1 MTRRL
6 PPLNALRAFEAAARR
21 GGFAKAAGELA
32 VTPAA
37 VSQQV
42 RLLEAE
48 LGVELFRRLP
58 RGLELTPAG
67 RGALPE
73 LRAAFAHLARAV
85 EDMRGERLAG
95 PLAVSVLP
103 SLAHRWLLP
112 RLPALAAAHPEID
125 LPVHTHG
132 RPAGPAPHGRR
143 PGPRR
148 GPRPRGRRPRHPLRQ
163 GPLPGPPRP
172 PAADRGGVPG
182 LRAGARARRAA
193 AAAPARRPAGAHAA
207 ARAGER
213 GALALLVGLA
223 ARGRGR
229 GPRPGARARLHR
241 RGHAGGGGG
250 AREGGGAGPGRAGRG
265 RPARRAAGPSAR
277 GRAGGRVRLL
287 RGDARGPR
295 APPARARVPGLAGG
309 EGRHLP
315 GARGAPARAGGGA
328 HGA

>member
-67 RGALPE
+67 RSALPE
-73 LRAAFAHLARAV
+73 LGEAFARLARAV

-125 LPVHTHG
+125 LTVHAEARAVDLAREAVDLGIRYGRGQYPGLHARLLLTEEVFPVCAPAPAHG
-132 RPAGPAPHGRR
+132 APRPRRRPADLRGHTLLHERASAEPSLSWSAWLREAGVEDLD
-143 PGPRR
+143 PGPR
-148 GPRPRGRRPRHPLRQ
+148 P
-163 GPLPGPPRP
+163 
-172 PAADRGGVPG
+172 
-182 LRAGARARRAA
+182 
-193 AAAPARRPAGAHAA
+193 
-207 ARAGER
+207 
-213 GALALLVGLA
+213 
-223 ARGRGR
+223 
-229 GPRPGARARLHR
+229 RLHR

-250 AREGGGAGPGRAGRG
+250 ARDGGGAGPGRAGRG
-265 RPARRAAGPSAR
+265 RPSRRAAGAS
-277 GRAGGRVRLL
+277 
-287 RGDARGPR
+287 
-295 APPARARVPGLAGG
+295 
-309 EGRHLP
+309 
-315 GARGAPARAGGGA
+315 
-328 HGA
+328 